1 MDAIGVVG
9 EPDHPVFSRVAERLA
24 ARGFEVEF
32 FSPTE
37 PFDRTALGAL
47 DALVN
52 TTIRRSAFDA
62 LRYADGRGVETWNG
76 FVPTTALSARLVALH
91 ALERVGCPVPDVWLT
106 EPAEE
111 TVERRRY
118 RWDGPVRDERATFYQ
133 ERIRTTPVDFRYY
146 AVDDGVETHV
156 HAMRLT
162 SKLGTDDL
170 ATQEADVD
178 VELATRVRELLDRF
192 GARALAVTFVPGR
205 DDVYAVDVDVAPTFT
220 GAGLERR
227 VADSWASLA
236 TIGA

>member
-1 MDAIGVVG
+1 MDAIGVVS

-32 FSPTE
+32 FPPTE
-37 PFDRTALGAL
+37 PLDRSAIAGL

-52 TTIRRSAFDA
+52 TALRRSAFDA
-62 LRYADGRGVETWNG
+62 LRYADGNDVETWNG
-76 FVPTTALSARLVALH
+76 FLPTTALSCRLVALH

-106 EPAEE
+106 PPEGDA
-111 TVERRRY
+111 VRRHRF
-118 RWDGPVRDERATFYQ
+118 RWDGAVRDERAIFYQ
-133 ERIRTTPVDFRYY
+133 ERIRAVPADFRYY

-156 HAMRLT
+156 HAMQINA
-162 SKLGTDDL
+162 SLGEGDL
-170 ATQEADVD
+170 AMEEADVD

-205 DDVYAVDVDVAPTFT
+205 DDVYAVDVDVAPSFA
-220 GAGLERR
+220 GAGMERR